1 MCTFLCVC
9 VLERREMYHRCSHSR
24 SLNVFTCT
32 SITIHTYAVHLHV
45 LWSPG
50 AVGARLLSGQ
60 NKPVTMDVD
69 EEENMSESTLVFF
82 PHFSVWAIASIS
94 FQMPACIFV
103 SLFSARMPS
112 LVCLLPPLLWC
123 VISVKTF
130 YSLIFPSMSVL
141 RLHFIKR
148 EIQYNIKLIK
158 LEQNLCI
165 LFDEKKNSTVEL
177 RKCDKN
183 KD

>member
-1 MCTFLCVC
+1 
-9 VLERREMYHRCSHSR
+9 
-24 SLNVFTCT
+24 
-32 SITIHTYAVHLHV
+32 
-45 LWSPG
+45 
-50 AVGARLLSGQ
+50 
-60 NKPVTMDVD
+60 
-69 EEENMSESTLVFF
+69 
-82 PHFSVWAIASIS
+82 
-94 FQMPACIFV
+94 
-103 SLFSARMPS
+103 
-112 LVCLLPPLLWC
+112 
-123 VISVKTF
+123 
-130 YSLIFPSMSVL
+130 MSVL

>member
-1 MCTFLCVC
+1 MCLRARVSPSILMQSTFMSCDPQVQWGRGC
-9 VLERREMYHRCSHSR
+9 SQVRTNPSPWMWMRRRIWVSR
-24 SLNVFTCT
+24 
-32 SITIHTYAVHLHV
+32 
-45 LWSPG
+45 LWF
-50 AVGARLLSGQ
+50 
-60 NKPVTMDVD
+60 
-69 EEENMSESTLVFF
+69 FF